1 MLPLLLVLI
10 IETTNMSALPS
21 GTGFC
26 KKKTNNH
33 DNIML
38 FFECC
43 QGYKFNKI
51 NQTCDE
57 CPEGKRGKNCQDDC
71 DNNFFGL
78 RCKGRCKCTENE
90 TCNKVH
96 GCRIIKNID
105 ARIPLIVA
113 KESST
118 ILTDELTVPTEDMTN
133 TLQGDDGG
141 DPINSVII
149 AVLVAGL
156 VIIVIVIVWKE
167 REKICRQ
174 ITNPQVSS
182 VHERNKTRHA
192 NEDDESAYSEIRE
205 SKMVR
210 PMTTYGRKL
219 SQCELDNQYNHVSFK
234 DTNGISRINNYIY
247 NMPTKY
253 SEPIDRIV
261 NNCEKTS
268 ENTDQV

>member
-1 MLPLLLVLI
+1 MTISSTDKWNCNL
-10 IETTNMSALPS
+10 AA
-21 GTGFC
+21 
-26 KKKTNNH
+26 
-33 DNIML
+33 L
-38 FFECC
+38 FFASPKPTEVPC
-43 QGYKFNKI
+43 KI
-51 NQTCDE
+51 ISE
-57 CPEGKRGKNCQDDC
+57 CPKGKRGKNCQDDC
-71 DNNFFGL
+71 DDNFFGL
-78 RCKGRCKCTENE
+78 RCKGRCNCTENE

-96 GCRIIKNID
+96 GCIIIENNIE
-105 ARIPLIVA
+105 ARIPLIAA
-113 KESST
+113 KDSHSNLKDGLTEPIEST
-118 ILTDELTVPTEDMTN
+118 TTLKDVLTVPTDDMTH
-133 TLQGDDGG
+133 TFQGADGG
-141 DPINSVII
+141 NPVNSIII
-149 AVLVAGL
+149 AVLLAGL
-156 VIIVIVIVWKE
+156 VIIVLVIIWKE